1 MLFRSFV
8 LANADTARYDHVLCA
23 LFHKRNLRAQ
33 MLLGPAG
40 SAMAHHARIQ
50 MFRD

>member
-1 MLFRSFV
+1 V
-8 LANADTARYDHVLCA
+8 LAHADTSQYDAALTE

-40 SAMAHHARIQ
+40 SAMTRHATIQ
-50 MFRD
+50 TFR